1 MAAQMC
7 LVDGDLIQPDLIPGA
22 DIDPA
27 TLAGSATGFSTAGT
41 AVTEKGAAVV
51 TQWAG
56 LSGVYVAPESAELLE
71 VMAPVA
77 MDSAA
82 LGQTF
87 ASVSTIIANFA
98 DDVAPVKAR
107 LAIIR
112 EEARAFVARVSDGVT
127 VTMGD
132 SDHPLWLLGLSAP
145 TAAEMSP
152 TVITWREHKPSVE
165 ENKDLIHRVNVEVAA
180 LDTVRVDC
188 VNAINA
194 LRTDVCVVDGV
205 AVAVADLDGDGVSL
219 PWGAATDGDR
229 SGLESFGDGAWG
241 SLVGMWQGATSLV
254 GFNAVTGEGG
264 DGALAGQA
272 WSGVGMLLVG
282 IVSYSQYSPNSPGRV
297 TDDLPVGVNPVADYM
312 RASTEQVDAALLA
325 LVAADTWAE
334 NPAEAAGA
342 VLVNVGTLF
351 IGGGAGAGV
360 KAGSIGGRAASIVG
374 HVAEFAVPFGSWGV
388 RGATAGLLHAGQGLA
403 VVTDAAK
410 ASLVS
415 GVGAARGALAQAMH
429 SLADSIPT
437 VRVEPGLSGVTP
449 NGAVLFEPP
458 RVVVGEPGS
467 GGQALHSTADQM
479 DAPVTDPG
487 VPPAPNGPGGEYP
500 SRPNSR
506 SDHTAPSNGT
516 HDGWTNTDGLGA
528 ADSGRDGDY
537 DAIRNDGSWTPEPGQ
552 SDPASD
558 PRSPHYNPD
567 PFQHAGQRPRAE
579 GPMYSPDDTGDGWKR
594 VPDERISLRG
604 FGEPHVDHGHV
615 ESWFQ
620 KPVAVT
626 NPETQRIIGHPE
638 APNGWDEA
646 GQPLDRQN
654 WDQRYAKPDSSD
666 GDPGGVRW
674 PGNDGAVNGTRVEYS
689 SMEALLRDYPEFQH
703 LDRLGRDGGDYL
715 TVYGTQFEQR
725 GLTPGHT
732 AFDYNDYQLAS
743 ALPENV
749 KVEVSIVA
757 PANGFPGGGWQ
768 VRFWDENLGDWL
780 SVEDLKKP
788 NLRLLQ

>member
-1 MAAQMC
+1 MC
-7 LVDGDLIQPDLIPGA
+7 
-22 DIDPA
+22 
-27 TLAGSATGFSTAGT
+27 
-41 AVTEKGAAVV
+41 
-51 TQWAG
+51 
-56 LSGVYVAPESAELLE
+56 
-71 VMAPVA
+71 
-77 MDSAA
+77 
-82 LGQTF
+82 
-87 ASVSTIIANFA
+87 
-98 DDVAPVKAR
+98 
-107 LAIIR
+107 
-112 EEARAFVARVSDGVT
+112 DGVT

-132 SDHPLWLLGLSAP
+132 SDHPLWLLGLLAP

-429 SLADSIPT
+429 ALADSIPT

-479 DAPVTDPG
+479 DATPGPVATGHGNPESFMPSESGIVGGPDVDVSSFPTDGINEVPTGTVQPADPVHSSASAGPDWVRCPDYGTVDAQYGLPQTDHGQLPYRYSAPGQLSTEMRALVERPDAPYGVSVDG
-487 VPPAPNGPGGEYP
+487 VPYTKEQFETRFVDENG
-500 SRPNSR
+500 R
-506 SDHTAPSNGT
+506 
-516 HDGWTNTDGLGA
+516 L
-528 ADSGRDGDY
+528 
-537 DAIRNDGSWTPEPGQ
+537 
-552 SDPASD
+552 
-558 PRSPHYNPD
+558 
-567 PFQHAGQRPRAE
+567 
-579 GPMYSPDDTGDGWKR
+579 
-594 VPDERISLRG
+594 
-604 FGEPHVDHGHV
+604 
-615 ESWFQ
+615 
-620 KPVAVT
+620 
-626 NPETQRIIGHPE
+626 
-638 APNGWDEA
+638 
-646 GQPLDRQN
+646 
-654 WDQRYAKPDSSD
+654 
-666 GDPGGVRW
+666 RW
-674 PGNDGAVNGTRVEYS
+674 PGNDGAVPGTIVHFFTLRAFGLHYPEAIQLDRIGARSGAYLAIRGAPFEDRALAPSHLGGEVNNYDVQLDADIDIRVEIS
-689 SMEALLRDYPEFQH
+689 
-703 LDRLGRDGGDYL
+703 
-715 TVYGTQFEQR
+715 
-725 GLTPGHT
+725 
-732 AFDYNDYQLAS
+732 
-743 ALPENV
+743 
-749 KVEVSIVA
+749 EVA
-757 PANGFPGGGWQ
+757 AGFGQPGGGLQ
-768 VRFWDENLGDWL
+768 VRFFYKNNLDEAL
-780 SVEDLKKP
+780 SVSDLIDEGV
-788 NLRLLQ
+788 LR